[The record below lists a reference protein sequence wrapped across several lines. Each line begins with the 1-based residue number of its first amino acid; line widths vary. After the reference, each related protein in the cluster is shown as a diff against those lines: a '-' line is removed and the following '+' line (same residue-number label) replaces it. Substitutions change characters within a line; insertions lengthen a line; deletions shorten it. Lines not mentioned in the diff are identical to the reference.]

1 VILADA
7 VLVIDKPS
15 GLTSF
20 DVVRAVRRATGVRRV
35 GHGGTLDPLASGV
48 LPICLGEATKL
59 AQFLLAADKEYEVT
73 VRLGVETD
81 TDDADGAPTATH
93 DAQSIGEA
101 AVRQALGRF
110 RGAIDQVPPV
120 YSALKRDG
128 KALYA
133 HARAGAPVVPE
144 SRAVVVH
151 ALELTR
157 FEGPAAVG
165 LRVHCSKGTYIRS
178 IARDLGRAL
187 GVGAHVTTLRRTRSG
202 PFSLAEARPLPE
214 VLLAISES
222 RESDLP
228 RVTLVS
234 ALRHLVQRTVGP
246 ELARDLRIGRR
257 ISWDALTAGAAETAD
272 TPVCVVD
279 AAGELVTVAERGADA
294 LVRTIRVFGRGPQ
307 AGQESAGKKSAG
319 RTCPTD
325 GPTLTQGR

>member
-1 VILADA
+1 MTLADA
-7 VLVIDKPS
+7 VLVIDKPT

-59 AQFLLAADKEYEVT
+59 AQFLLGADKEYEVT

-81 TDDADGAPTATH
+81 TDDADGRATVTR
-93 DAQSIGEA
+93 DAHGIGEA
-101 AVRQALGRF
+101 AVREALAPF
-110 RGAIDQVPPV
+110 RGAIEQVPPV
-120 YSALKRDG
+120 YSALKREG

-133 HARAGAPVVPE
+133 HARAGAPILAG
-144 SRAVVVH
+144 SRSVVVH

-157 FEGPAAVG
+157 FDGPEAIG

-214 VLLAISES
+214 VLLAISER

-228 RVTLVS
+228 SVTLVS
-234 ALRHLVQRTVGP
+234 ALRHLPRRTVAP
-246 ELARDLRIGRR
+246 ELASDLRIGRR
-257 ISWDALTAGAAETAD
+257 IAWKSLNGGSADLGD

-279 AAGELVTVAERGADA
+279 AAGELVTVAERGPDG
-294 LVRTIRVFGRGPQ
+294 LIRTIRVFGRGPQ
-307 AGQESAGKKSAG
+307 PGQESAGKKSAG
-319 RTCPTD
+319 RALPTD